1 VERLKGKVAVVTGAG
16 RGLGKFYS
24 LGLAK
29 EGAKLVIS
37 DILEKEVQQTAEE
50 IRAKGGEVLALKVD
64 VTSEEDTLRM
74 AAEAVKKFGRIDI
87 LVNNAGLYYG
97 ITRKLFTEIPIE
109 EWDRMM
115 AINVKGA
122 WLCSRAVFPQMKKQG
137 KGKIINISSESVF
150 AGSKNLSHYITSKA
164 AVIGLTRD
172 LAAELG
178 QYGIRVNVLAPGFT
192 DTAASRTIGSIEKYD
207 TSRIP
212 LGRVQQ
218 PEDLVGV
225 IIFFASDESD
235 FITGAT
241 LMVDGGRAMY

>member
-1 VERLKGKVAVVTGAG
+1 VERLKNKVVLVTGAG
-16 RGLGKFYS
+16 RGLGRVYS
-24 LGLAK
+24 QVMAE
-29 EGAKLVIS
+29 EGAKLVVS
-37 DILEKEVQQTAEE
+37 DILEKEAQQTADE
-50 IRAKGGEVLALKVD
+50 IKAKGGSALSLKVD

-74 AAEAVKKFGRIDI
+74 AAEAVREFGRIDV

-97 ITRKLFTEIPIE
+97 ITRKLFTEIPLE

-115 AINVKGA
+115 AINVKGS
-122 WLCSRAVFPQMKKQG
+122 WLCARAVFPQMKKQG
-137 KGKIINISSESVF
+137 KGKIINVSSESVF

-178 QYGIRVNVLAPGFT
+178 QYGIRVNVIAPGFT

-218 PEDLVGV
+218 PEDLIGV
-225 IIFFASDESD
+225 IVFFASDESD

>member
-1 VERLKGKVAVVTGAG
+1 MERLKDKVVLVTGAG
-16 RGLGKFYS
+16 RGLGRVYS
-24 LGLAK
+24 LKMAE
-29 EGAKLVIS
+29 EGAKLVVS
-37 DILEKEVQQTAEE
+37 DILEKEAQQTADE
-50 IRAKGGEVLALKVD
+50 IKAKGGSALSLKVD

-74 AAEAVKKFGRIDI
+74 AAEAVREFGHIDA

-97 ITRKLFTEIPIE
+97 ITRKLFTEIPLE

-115 AINVKGA
+115 AINVKGS
-122 WLCSRAVFPQMKKQG
+122 WLCARAVFPQMKKQG
-137 KGKIINISSESVF
+137 KGKIINVSSESVF

-178 QYGIRVNVLAPGFT
+178 QYGIRVNVIAPGFT

-207 TSRIP
+207 ISRIP

-218 PEDLVGV
+218 PEDLTGV
-225 IIFFASDESD
+225 IVFFASDESD

>member
-1 VERLKGKVAVVTGAG
+1 MGRLEGKVAIVTGGG
-16 RGLGKFYS
+16 RGLGKVYS
-24 LGLAK
+24 LRMAE
-29 EGAKLVIS
+29 EGAKLVVS

-50 IRAKGGEVLALKVD
+50 INAKGGSALSLRVD
-64 VTSEEDTLRM
+64 VTSEEDTRRM
-74 AAEAVKKFGRIDI
+74 ADEAVREFGRIDI

-97 ITRKLFTEIPIE
+97 ITRNLFTEIPIE

-115 AINVKGA
+115 AINVKGP

-150 AGSKNLSHYITSKA
+150 AGSKNLSHYIASKA

-207 TSRIP
+207 VSCIP

-218 PEDLVGV
+218 PEDLVGA

-241 LMVDGGRAMY
+241 LMVDGGRQMY

>member
-1 VERLKGKVAVVTGAG
+1 MGRLDGKVAIVTGGG
-16 RGLGKFYS
+16 RGLGKVYS
-24 LGLAK
+24 LRMAE
-29 EGAKLVIS
+29 EGAKIAVA
-37 DILEKEVQQTAEE
+37 DILDKEAQQTAEE
-50 IRAKGGEVLALKVD
+50 INAKGGSAFSLKVD
-64 VTSEEDTLRM
+64 VTSEEDTRRM
-74 AAEAVKKFGRIDI
+74 ADETVQKFGRIDI
-87 LVNNAGLYYG
+87 LINNAGLYYG

-115 AINVKGA
+115 AINVKGP
-122 WLCSRAVFPQMKKQG
+122 WLCARAVFPQMKKQG

-150 AGSKNLSHYITSKA
+150 AGSKNLSHYIASKA

-207 TSRIP
+207 VSRIP
-212 LGRVQQ
+212 LRRVQQ
-218 PEDLVGV
+218 PEDLVGP

-241 LMVDGGRAMY
+241 LMVDGGRQMY